1 MVFTTDGKAFISKKG
16 NHVVKSTTI
25 TDLTKGKES
34 QRVELSLTALHP
46 DMSDADKQR
55 VIELVESGKLER
67 ETVLV

>member
-25 TDLTKGKES
+25 TDLTKDKES
-34 QRVELSLTALHP
+34 QTVELSLIELHP
-46 DMSDADKQR
+46 EMSKEDIQR
-55 VIELVESGKLER
+55 VIELVDSGKLEK